1 MSHPPIRN
9 HYLNKLELRSKE
21 KCHTHQNMEEFD
33 KITTTLSDPS
43 SPLPLHE
50 ILNLGPA
57 SLKKSTS
64 SQLYARSLF
73 GNLSMLRS
81 QRSSFWSDNLEYGGP
96 CSRLIQ
102 ERECV

>member
-1 MSHPPIRN
+1 MCQISAPKGIKDRP
-9 HYLNKLELRSKE
+9 LA
-21 KCHTHQNMEEFD
+21 HTE
-33 KITTTLSDPS
+33 PS
-43 SPLPLHE
+43 CPKYGR